1 MMENIAEQGS
11 RALDAVADLQDLLR
25 LAHEALH
32 RIKQDVHGK
41 SYDSAEIMSLKLHDL
56 RREVD
61 KFSEDIYGYVK
72 EIETNKY
79 G

>member
-1 MMENIAEQGS
+1 MENIAEQGN
-11 RALDAVADLQDLLR
+11 RTLEAMADYKDLLR

-56 RREVD
+56 RYEVD
-61 KFSEDIYGYVK
+61 LLSKEIDGYVK
-72 EIETNKY
+72 EIETNEY
-79 G
+79 H

>member
-1 MMENIAEQGS
+1 MENIAEQGS
-11 RALDAVADLQDLLR
+11 RALDAMADLKDLLR

-32 RIKQDVHGK
+32 RIKQEVHGS

-56 RREVD
+56 RYEAD
-61 KFSEDIYGYVK
+61 KLSKEIDGYVQ
-72 EIETNKY
+72 EIETKAY